1 MSTCSHIQGQFSRYL
16 DGDVPGTEMLNI
28 SKHLQK
34 CAACAGEFTGWQKSQ
49 ALVSSLGSTK
59 APEDL
64 ALRLRVAISQESRNS
79 ARERLGRFQSRWEN
93 TFQPFLVRAVAG
105 FASAIFLVGTAA
117 RLVGTFSS
125 PEAVEARDV
134 PLQVATAPRLLYS
147 SFQPS
152 DEIGDH
158 NNPVVLQVFV
168 DSRGRVYDYKVLS
181 GQVDAQT
188 RDSIESLLLFSVFAP
203 ARSFDFDQPVRGTTV
218 MSFSGISVK
227 G

>member
-1 MSTCSHIQGQFSRYL
+1 MSTCSHIQHQFSRYL
-16 DGDVPGTEMLNI
+16 DGDVPGTKMLEI
-28 SKHLQK
+28 SKHLEK
-34 CAACAGEFTGWQKSQ
+34 CAGCATEFAVWQESQ
-49 ALVSSLGSTK
+49 ALVSNLGPTK
-59 APEDL
+59 VPEDL

-79 ARERLGRFQSRWEN
+79 TRERLGRFQSRWEN
-93 TFQPFLVRAVAG
+93 TFQPFLIRAAAG

-117 RLVGTFSS
+117 MLIGTFAS

-134 PLQVATAPRLLYS
+134 PLQISTAPRLLYS
-147 SFQPS
+147 SFQL
-152 DEIGDH
+152 DDDIGDH

-188 RDSIESLLLFSVFAP
+188 RQSIDNLLLFSVFAP

>member
-16 DGDVPGTEMLNI
+16 DGDVPGTEMLKI

-34 CAACAGEFTGWQKSQ
+34 CGACAGEFAGWQKSQ

-59 APEDL
+59 VPEDL

-93 TFQPFLVRAVAG
+93 TFQPFLLRAAAG

-117 RLVGTFSS
+117 GLVGTFTS

-134 PLQVATAPRLLYS
+134 PLQVSTSPRLLYS

-152 DEIGDH
+152 DEIGNH

-188 RDSIESLLLFSVFAP
+188 RGSIESLLLFSVFAP